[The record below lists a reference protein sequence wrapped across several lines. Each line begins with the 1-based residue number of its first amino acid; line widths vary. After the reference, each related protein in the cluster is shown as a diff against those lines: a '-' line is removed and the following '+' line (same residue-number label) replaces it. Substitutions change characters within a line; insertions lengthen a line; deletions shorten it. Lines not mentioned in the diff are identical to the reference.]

1 MGPTSNIK
9 TARIA
14 RKIESWRSE
23 SKQINKQ
30 TNKQTNR
37 KTIKETTCKQT
48 SSGQERQTL
57 TNKPPLMPHRQR
69 GGIEHLHVSIPL
81 ELKSSPSASPTDPG
95 FMLRHLPV
103 LATLALLP

>member
-1 MGPTSNIK
+1 
-9 TARIA
+9 
-14 RKIESWRSE
+14 
-23 SKQINKQ
+23 
-30 TNKQTNR
+30 
-37 KTIKETTCKQT
+37 
-48 SSGQERQTL
+48 
-57 TNKPPLMPHRQR
+57 MPHRQR